1 MRLTTKELAL
11 EGDLIN
17 FKRNGISIIGEV
29 VKVKE
34 ESVIVKISEEH
45 AEFLRYDTSLTVVSH
60 KNYQIRKA

>member
-45 AEFLRYDTSLTVVSH
+45 AEFLKYDTSLTVVSH

>member
-11 EGDLIN
+11 EGNLIV
-17 FKRNGISIIGEV
+17 FKRNGITIIGEV

-45 AEFLRYDTSLTVVSH
+45 AEFLKYDTSLTVVSH
-60 KNYQIRKA
+60 KNYKLHKK